1 METLDRLRAPLVG
14 LALAAAVTLPFW
26 APSQYAVY
34 VAINAA
40 LFTVAAMSLNL
51 VYGFGGLLSFAQLGF
66 WGIGAYAAAIAVVD
80 LGLPV
85 LPAFALAGAVCAVVA
100 AGVVHAALRLNRHSF
115 VVVSIAFTL
124 LVLTLAR
131 DWTEV
136 TRGALGIPGLG
147 LPRLFGLPPP
157 GDAYYWAIGFAL
169 PALALLFAI
178 ARSRLGRT
186 LLAIR
191 QDESLARSHGIA
203 PRACRLFAFVVAAA
217 LTGIAG
223 GVFVFH
229 LTIVDP
235 LILDLYYMQ
244 TFLIMVILG
253 GTGSFWGVVLAGT
266 LMSILPEALRFSNDL
281 RMILYGLLLILAV
294 TFMPYGFAGWLRARR
309 SEAWRR
315 AAPGPAPRGAE
326 GA

>member
-1 METLDRLRAPLVG
+1 MGALDRLTGPLVAAG
-14 LALAAAVTLPFW
+14 IAAAIALPFW
-26 APSQYAVY
+26 APSPYAVY

-51 VYGFGGLLSFAQLGF
+51 VYGFAGLLSFAQLGF
-66 WGIGAYAAAIAVVD
+66 WGIGAYVAAIGVKD
-80 LGLPV
+80 LGLPII
-85 LPAFALAGAVCAVVA
+85 PAFLLAGAVCAVVA
-100 AGVVHAALRLNRHSF
+100 AGVGHAALRLNRHSF

-147 LPRLFGLPPP
+147 LPRPFGLTPP
-157 GDAYYWAIGFAL
+157 GDSYYVALAFSL
-169 PALALLFAI
+169 PALGLLLVI
-178 ARSRLGRT
+178 ARSRVGRT

-203 PRACRLFAFVVAAA
+203 PRAYRLFAFVVAAA

-223 GVFVFH
+223 AIFVFH

-235 LILDLYYMQ
+235 LILDIYYMQ

-253 GTGSFWGVVLAGT
+253 GMGSFWGVVVAGI

-294 TFMPYGFAGWLRARR
+294 TFMPYGFAGWLKARR
-309 SEAWRR
+309 GEVWRR
-315 AAPGPAPRGAE
+315 ATPATRLPAGDA
-326 GA
+326 